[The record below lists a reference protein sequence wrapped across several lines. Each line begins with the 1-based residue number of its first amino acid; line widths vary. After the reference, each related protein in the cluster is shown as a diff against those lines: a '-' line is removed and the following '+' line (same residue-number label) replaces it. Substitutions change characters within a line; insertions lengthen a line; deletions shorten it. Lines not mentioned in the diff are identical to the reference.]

1 MITPS
6 FSIVQD
12 PKWLI
17 FIIRAPYA
25 KIADTEIEYGD
36 DIFMFSAPPYYLR
49 VHLPR
54 EVVDDN
60 TGTAKYDS
68 SLGEFTVR
76 VPKKNVGE
84 NFPGLDMI
92 CELLNPQK
100 KISAKMLVEE
110 LRDSDEGEAEDDSE
124 YYTEQNVVDIGA
136 GCSENCTDSYGYGF
150 AWRRKGILGQLSKE
164 IGDLVQLS
172 DPERTAI
179 PDRKTECAEFD
190 EKKFDAERYLLD
202 FLDPDDDLRRIIAQ
216 DFQLSLEVDAEDR
229 QRLKDFP
236 KKRLPTL
243 SPEEQRLV
251 ALSLVDIVFAFAYDS
266 RINDWE
272 TCCETGWNVTKL
284 SPTLVFLCQ
293 WSSAKEAFVACTRR
307 SLCYPLYRNW
317 ELSMKVVEDTKS
329 IINKGRTALL
339 HVLSKLHGIFVCS
352 GEFRYLFNDLFIS
365 DYVLWIQSVDEAI
378 LNNLQKEVADVTLCK
393 ADIDLNL
400 EELELEGQMAS
411 LKVKETT
418 PLDSDDEPDP

>member
-1 MITPS
+1 MCSRAFRTVEKDSKVLSYGDVVLYESDLQTLNPGCWLNDNIISFCCEYLLSRCSAEVKNQVAIVSAATCELIRYSGDVEIIREVFTSHGFFSKEKLVNTVAPFLDNREPSFRVYNCPQQQNSNDCGMYVIEFVRRELQLSEKKDVLTDIDSRYIELERRRWQDIILSLSKSDHMITPS

-68 SLGEFTVR
+68 SLGIFVLSISEFTVR

-136 GCSENCTDSYGYGF
+136 GCSENCTDSYG
-150 AWRRKGILGQLSKE
+150 
-164 IGDLVQLS
+164 
-172 DPERTAI
+172 
-179 PDRKTECAEFD
+179 
-190 EKKFDAERYLLD
+190 
-202 FLDPDDDLRRIIAQ
+202 
-216 DFQLSLEVDAEDR
+216 
-229 QRLKDFP
+229 
-236 KKRLPTL
+236 L

-293 WSSAKEAFVACTRR
+293 WSSAKE
-307 SLCYPLYRNW
+307 
-317 ELSMKVVEDTKS
+317 VV
-329 IINKGRTALL
+329 
-339 HVLSKLHGIFVCS
+339 
-352 GEFRYLFNDLFIS
+352 
-365 DYVLWIQSVDEAI
+365 
-378 LNNLQKEVADVTLCK
+378 
-393 ADIDLNL
+393 
-400 EELELEGQMAS
+400 
-411 LKVKETT
+411 
-418 PLDSDDEPDP
+418 

>member
-68 SLGEFTVR
+68 SLGIFMLSISICIPGEFTVR

-110 LRDSDEGEAEDDSE
+110 LRDSDEGGE
-124 YYTEQNVVDIGA
+124 
-136 GCSENCTDSYGYGF
+136 
-150 AWRRKGILGQLSKE
+150 L
-164 IGDLVQLS
+164 
-172 DPERTAI
+172 
-179 PDRKTECAEFD
+179 
-190 EKKFDAERYLLD
+190 
-202 FLDPDDDLRRIIAQ
+202 FL
-216 DFQLSLEVDAEDR
+216 
-229 QRLKDFP
+229 
-236 KKRLPTL
+236 
-243 SPEEQRLV
+243 
-251 ALSLVDIVFAFAYDS
+251 
-266 RINDWE
+266 
-272 TCCETGWNVTKL
+272 
-284 SPTLVFLCQ
+284 
-293 WSSAKEAFVACTRR
+293 
-307 SLCYPLYRNW
+307 
-317 ELSMKVVEDTKS
+317 
-329 IINKGRTALL
+329 
-339 HVLSKLHGIFVCS
+339 
-352 GEFRYLFNDLFIS
+352 
-365 DYVLWIQSVDEAI
+365 
-378 LNNLQKEVADVTLCK
+378 
-393 ADIDLNL
+393 
-400 EELELEGQMAS
+400 
-411 LKVKETT
+411 
-418 PLDSDDEPDP
+418 